1 MLWWWELQSGNLGA
15 GALLCCV
22 DWNGLM
28 LLTAVYQLTLPRML
42 TAPQEGMCWS
52 LYIRFRKRHWD
63 LEISRGERG
72 LMTRNRIPLVFLCC
86 KWIVIKPGLS
96 PSISD
101 WQKLLGE
108 HTEEELLAVAFGWG
122 AWALAGKSPDGTR
135 RNNVQMFLF
144 SPFSFLS
151 N

>member
-1 MLWWWELQSGNLGA
+1 MEAPVWKPGSWV
-15 GALLCCV
+15 LLCCV

-28 LLTAVYQLTLPRML
+28 LLTAVHQLTLPRML
-42 TAPQEGMCWS
+42 TAPQEEMCWS

-72 LMTRNRIPLVFLCC
+72 LMTRNQIPLAFLCS

-108 HTEEELLAVAFGWG
+108 HVQEHMRRNCWLWH
-122 AWALAGKSPDGTR
+122 LAGEPEPLLG
-135 RNNVQMFLF
+135 NHQMAPGEIMFKCSF
-144 SPFSFLS
+144 FPPFSF
-151 N
+151 